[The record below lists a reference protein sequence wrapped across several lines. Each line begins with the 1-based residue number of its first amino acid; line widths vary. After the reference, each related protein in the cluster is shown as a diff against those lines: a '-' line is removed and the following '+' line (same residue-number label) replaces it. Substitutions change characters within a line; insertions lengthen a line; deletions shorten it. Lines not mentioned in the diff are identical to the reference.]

1 LSDAWRGQVDRVLA
15 SHLAKTGRHA
25 TVREMRRWAA
35 IYRTVA
41 DGLDRIAGERE
52 CADGQRSKSKARG
65 KAKR

>member
-1 LSDAWRGQVDRVLA
+1 MSGSWRGQVDRVLA

-35 IYRTVA
+35 VYRPVA
-41 DGLDRIAGERE
+41 DGLERIAGERE
-52 CADGQRSKSKARG
+52 GADGQRPKAR